1 LDTTGERGVKFEGRS
16 LELMQAEAKR
26 GLQKE
31 MICEAV
37 SHSEATLFFFF

>member
-1 LDTTGERGVKFEGRS
+1 
-16 LELMQAEAKR
+16 MQAEAKR

-37 SHSEATLFFFF
+37 SHSEATLFFFFE